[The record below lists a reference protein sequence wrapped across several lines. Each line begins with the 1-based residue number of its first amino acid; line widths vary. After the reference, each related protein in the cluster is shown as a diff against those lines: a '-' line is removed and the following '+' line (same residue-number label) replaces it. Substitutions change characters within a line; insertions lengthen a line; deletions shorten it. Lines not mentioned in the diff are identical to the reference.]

1 MIGVKEAAKLN
12 GVSDCR
18 MRQLCREDRIRP
30 KPKRVGRDWV
40 IADKFE
46 VIEAGRTRPGKI
58 DMVKE
63 KK

>member
-1 MIGVKEAAKLN
+1 MIGVKEAAKIKK
-12 GVSDCR
+12 VSNSR

-58 DMVKE
+58 KMM